1 MEGASVRG
9 MIEISYENGQINRD
23 WVKKYYFQKIRRERN
38 YVL

>member
-9 MIEISYENGQINRD
+9 MIELSHENGQINRD
-23 WVKKYYFQKIRRERN
+23 WVKKCHFQKICRERD